1 MPCSLFVRNRSG
13 KGVLVNIPLNKWI
26 KASDILSE
34 KAGHTTKDYHRKAVC
49 DMDTFEST
57 MMNPDRRITSHI
69 DSTVVKR
76 VTENR
81 NILKKIS
88 QAILFCAR
96 QCIALRG
103 NEESLTTVGDAG
115 KFLAFLAVQASSDG
129 LVWLYI
135 YTPKMKTATYVSPQS
150 QNELIEVIGKR
161 QILNEMLDELRE
173 ARFYAVLADEVTPHN
188 QEQLALCVRFVDA
201 KSNIRE

>member
-1 MPCSLFVRNRSG
+1 
-13 KGVLVNIPLNKWI
+13 
-26 KASDILSE
+26 
-34 KAGHTTKDYHRKAVC
+34 
-49 DMDTFEST
+49 

-103 NEESLTTVGDAG
+103 NEESLATLGDAG
-115 KFLAFLAVQASSDG
+115 NFLAFLAVQASSDD
-129 LVWLYI
+129 LVWLYL
-135 YTPKMKTATYVSPQS
+135 YAPKMKTATYVSPQS

-161 QILNEMLDELRE
+161 QILNEILDELRE
-173 ARFYAVLADEVTPHN
+173 ARFYAVPADEVTSHN

-201 KSNIRE
+201 KT